1 MRVQHDLIFPSLRLC
16 GMSGVILD
24 RVRVPLDPPKIHAH
38 DVLLGG
44 WTGQAI
50 VLLWLRLRR

>member
-1 MRVQHDLIFPSLRLC
+1 
-16 GMSGVILD
+16 MSGVILD